1 MEKGGG
7 GGGGRRKTRKKCCTQ
22 RDLPGLCAEASR
34 MNWAVGSSLPLTL
47 PLSANLLHHYP
58 QTEPWKVSQ
67 WNKTPRVSKGWNEMR
82 SGKIKTN
89 NSWPDNKENSEHTWN
104 YGKSKN
110 NFWPD
115 NNEKNGEHTWNYV
128 MMWNSLKM
136 KHPIQHNPS
145 FETIQKSSMWSLK
158 KGWTLVR
165 VSVTVKCEGFREAV
179 VLGRSL
185 TEGSPVLPVIYFRIF
200 VILCACVCVGGVGGG
215 GGEGTGWEQ
224 RWLCLCLSYAVMCAI
239 LHVFA
244 YFFSANLV
252 YIWTLSL
259 FFICGTHIFLW
270 RNKQFLDL
278 TTTGRCV
285 I

>member
-1 MEKGGG
+1 MEKGGWG

-34 MNWAVGSSLPLTL
+34 MDWAVGSSLPLTL

-104 YGKSKN
+104 YGKSKKY
-110 NFWPD
+110 FWPD

-200 VILCACVCVGGVGGG
+200 VILCACVCVWGGGVGGVVVKG
-215 GGEGTGWEQ
+215 QDENSDG
-224 RWLCLCLSYAVMCAI
+224 YACVYRMLWCVQYYMF
-239 LHVFA
+239 LHTF
-244 YFFSANLV
+244 
-252 YIWTLSL
+252 
-259 FFICGTHIFLW
+259 
-270 RNKQFLDL
+270 
-278 TTTGRCV
+278 
-285 I
+285 